1 MSEVTVYKQAQLPA
15 TMEELS
21 KFVLIGREKLVAVRA
36 EIRAID
42 KVGLAQEVR
51 KQKLSEAQ
59 DIAEAVMDA
68 EAKVGELMKQIPKAS
83 GGNHGNQYTGG
94 KNDNAVVFAKSKED
108 VIREAGFTPKQVQ
121 RFETLA
127 AHPEVVA
134 QAKAEAR
141 ENDDIVSRSFVLEKI
156 KSQKKES
163 EMAEIRRILN
173 EQRSQTTIVK
183 SYATFAETLRCE
195 VDGMIKRI
203 DIISAEGKMLVP
215 NQVGKM
221 IARVSKSLND
231 LKGVL

>member
-1 MSEVTVYKQAQLPA
+1 MSEVTVYKQTQLPA

-36 EIRAID
+36 EIRAIE

-51 KQKLSEAQ
+51 KQKLSEGQ
-59 DIAEAVMDA
+59 DIAEAVIDA
-68 EAKVGELMKQIPKAS
+68 ETRIGELMKQVPKKQGFAS
-83 GGNHGNQYTGG
+83 AICDT
-94 KNDNAVVFAKSKED
+94 AVANVETKQK
-108 VIREAGFTPKQVQ
+108 VIEQAGFTPKQVQ

-203 DIISAEGKMLVP
+203 DIISAEGKTIVP

-221 IARVSKSLND
+221 IDRVSKSLND